1 MVLQNANPHLTECGI
16 RKDWLENLHLLINI
30 LYDVIYAILIWD
42 HLIIYVISIY
52 IYIFVYSHTTCIH
65 NFISYRFTDNFVCSI
80 CMYVY
85 IQVKIQRAKR
95 ETKEQV
101 KMREEKKKEAEKK
114 NNFPSSKDNVMM
126 KKVSFAVRITL

>member
-52 IYIFVYSHTTCIH
+52 IYIQIYLYIHTQPVFIILFHTDSQIILYAVY
-65 NFISYRFTDNFVCSI
+65 V
-80 CMYVY
+80 CMY
-85 IQVKIQRAKR
+85 IHR
-95 ETKEQV
+95 
-101 KMREEKKKEAEKK
+101 
-114 NNFPSSKDNVMM
+114 
-126 KKVSFAVRITL
+126 